1 MIADERD
8 FLRTGNQTARAD
20 IIGQTGMRGT
30 FAELSM
36 PDESSQSEPLT
47 LTDTTTALQRLLSEP
62 RADKKAVTVLDSMD
76 DVEKIMTEVAMTRSA
91 DIAAFSLYAKEG
103 STRTFS
109 TQAVVDST
117 VLAQDPVTH
126 KIAAYYPACHD
137 LTLRRDPSRRPFG
150 FESVGLSAS
159 PRNHNEP
166 DAEMF
171 PTMQDLRD
179 NLKFT
184 PYFTEAT
191 RLEKAVLLTFC
202 DPAYEGAPCSF
213 DVMSDQISI
222 PMTTSY
228 QGHVSSA
235 IVIGSRP
242 NRQSLGEDV
251 TITYQ
256 EGRERIDLAN
266 RPTLMNNLLN
276 GMPENEQNL
285 INGVLAYAREQ
296 AGMGGPVMTV
306 EAESE
311 LASRQPPMP
320 LQDTSPRQQPQA
332 GFRMDFL

>member
-8 FLRTGNQTARAD
+8 FLSTGNQTARAD

-36 PDESSQSEPLT
+36 PDESSQSDLVT

-62 RADKKAVTVLDSMD
+62 RADRKSVTVLESMD

-91 DIAAFSLYAKEG
+91 DIAAFSLYAKDG

-109 TQAVVDST
+109 TPAVVNST

-137 LTLRRDPSRRPFG
+137 LTL
-150 FESVGLSAS
+150 
-159 PRNHNEP
+159 EP

-171 PTMQDLRD
+171 PTPQDLRE

-202 DPAYEGAPCSF
+202 DPIYEGAPCSF
-213 DVMSDQISI
+213 DAMSDQLSI

-242 NRQSLGEDV
+242 NRQNLGEDV

-266 RPTLMNNLLN
+266 RSTLMNNLLN

-296 AGMGGPVMTV
+296 IGMGGPVMTA